1 MTCAWNYD
9 RLYNLWTKCNNS
21 MKNDE
26 KTVIE
31 TVQVSEET
39 TKKAPAKRGRPRKAD
54 VEAKKRG
61 NRGVRGR
68 PPGDAARINE
78 FKARLLATSGDKVI
92 NKIITIALDDEH
104 PGQMAAL
111 KMCMDRVLP
120 VSYFEKDK
128 ATGGKSAVSITITG
142 VGGETKIIGGEEP
155 EGEIYEHED
164 S

>member
-1 MTCAWNYD
+1 MTD
-9 RLYNLWTKCNNS
+9 IVEQPVKR
-21 MKNDE
+21 
-26 KTVIE
+26 
-31 TVQVSEET
+31 
-39 TKKAPAKRGRPRKAD
+39 KRGRPRKSE

-92 NKIITIALDDEH
+92 NKIINIALDDEH

-128 ATGGKSAVSITITG
+128 TTNGKSSVSITITG
-142 VGGETKIIGGEEP
+142 VGGDTTIVGSEAEGDIIDVTP
-155 EGEIYEHED
+155 ESNIQD
-164 S
+164 

>member
-1 MTCAWNYD
+1 
-9 RLYNLWTKCNNS
+9 

-26 KTVIE
+26 EVIE
-31 TVQVSEET
+31 NSEQAT
-39 TKKAPAKRGRPRKAD
+39 TKAPAKRGRPRKSE

-92 NKIITIALDDEH
+92 NKIIGIALDDAH

-142 VGGETKIIGGEEP
+142 IGGETKIVGS
-155 EGEIYEHED
+155 ED
-164 S
+164 SEDDIVDVEYSEVGTDEG

>member
-1 MTCAWNYD
+1 MQVPMEENEQ
-9 RLYNLWTKCNNS
+9 NS
-21 MKNDE
+21 TEPPKR
-26 KTVIE
+26 
-31 TVQVSEET
+31 
-39 TKKAPAKRGRPRKAD
+39 KRGRPRKNE

-92 NKIITIALDDEH
+92 NKIIQIAQDDEH

-120 VSYFEKDK
+120 LSYFEKDK
-128 ATGGKSAVSITITG
+128 QSGGKSSVQITIKG
-142 VGGETKIIGGEEP
+142 VGGDTIITGNEDP
-155 EGEIYEHED
+155 IEGEVIDVTPESD
-164 S
+164 

>member
-1 MTCAWNYD
+1 MNIDT
-9 RLYNLWTKCNNS
+9 RTETPS
-21 MKNDE
+21 FEE
-26 KTVIE
+26 K
-31 TVQVSEET
+31 VSSNAEVAKEAT
-39 TKKAPAKRGRPRKAD
+39 QSIQTPPKKRGRPRKSD

-61 NRGVRGR
+61 NRGVVGR

-92 NKIITIALDDEH
+92 NKIIAIALDDDH

-128 ATGGKSAVSITITG
+128 ATGGRNAVSITITG
-142 VGGETKIIGGEEP
+142 IGGDVITAGNDEKAI
-155 EGEIYEHED
+155 EGEVIDVTE
-164 S
+164 

>member
-1 MTCAWNYD
+1 M
-9 RLYNLWTKCNNS
+9 
-21 MKNDE
+21 
-26 KTVIE
+26 
-31 TVQVSEET
+31 SEEQKMET
-39 TKKAPAKRGRPRKAD
+39 TMVSVETDPPKRKRGRPKKSE

-92 NKIITIALDDEH
+92 NKVIQIAQDDEH

-120 VSYFEKDK
+120 LSYFEKDK
-128 ATGGKSAVSITITG
+128 ATGGRNAISITITG
-142 VGGETKIIGGEEP
+142 VGGDTTIVGNSENE
-155 EGEIYEHED
+155 EGEIIDVTPEPD
-164 S
+164 RDN

>member
-1 MTCAWNYD
+1 MV
-9 RLYNLWTKCNNS
+9 S
-21 MKNDE
+21 
-26 KTVIE
+26 VE
-31 TVQVSEET
+31 TDPP
-39 TKKAPAKRGRPRKAD
+39 KRKRGRPKKSE

-92 NKIITIALDDEH
+92 NKVIQIAQDDEH

-120 VSYFEKDK
+120 LSYFEKDK
-128 ATGGKSAVSITITG
+128 ATGGRNAISITITG
-142 VGGETKIIGGEEP
+142 VGGDTTIVGNSENE
-155 EGEIYEHED
+155 EGEIIDVTPEPD
-164 S
+164 RDN

>member
-1 MTCAWNYD
+1 MTID
-9 RLYNLWTKCNNS
+9 TRTETPS
-21 MKNDE
+21 FEE
-26 KTVIE
+26 K
-31 TVQVSEET
+31 VSSNAEVAKEAT
-39 TKKAPAKRGRPRKAD
+39 QTIQAPPKKRGRPRKAD
-54 VEAKKRG
+54 IEAKKRG

-92 NKIITIALDDEH
+92 NKIIAIALDDDH

-128 ATGGKSAVSITITG
+128 ATGGRNAVSITITG
-142 VGGETKIIGGEEP
+142 IGGDVTTVGSDEKVV
-155 EGEIYEHED
+155 EGEVIDVE
-164 S
+164 

>member
-1 MTCAWNYD
+1 MSEEQ
-9 RLYNLWTKCNNS
+9 K
-21 MKNDE
+21 
-26 KTVIE
+26 IE
-31 TVQVSEET
+31 TTMGSVDT
-39 TKKAPAKRGRPRKAD
+39 DPPKRKRGRPKKSE

-92 NKIITIALDDEH
+92 NKVIQIAQDDEH

-120 VSYFEKDK
+120 LSYFEKDK
-128 ATGGKSAVSITITG
+128 ATGGRNAISITITG
-142 VGGETKIIGGEEP
+142 VGGDTTIVGNSENE
-155 EGEIYEHED
+155 EGEIIDVTPEPD
-164 S
+164 RDN

>member
-1 MTCAWNYD
+1 MT
-9 RLYNLWTKCNNS
+9 
-21 MKNDE
+21 E
-26 KTVIE
+26 KTLNTSV
-31 TVQVSEET
+31 VVEEPP
-39 TKKAPAKRGRPRKAD
+39 KRKRGRPRKSE

-92 NKIITIALDDEH
+92 SKIIDIALDDDH
-104 PGQMAAL
+104 QGQMAAL

-128 ATGGKSAVSITITG
+128 NGSGRSAVSITITG
-142 VGGETKIIGGEEP
+142 VGGETTIVGGEQES
-155 EGEIYEHED
+155 EGEIYEHDE
-164 S
+164 

>member
-1 MTCAWNYD
+1 MT
-9 RLYNLWTKCNNS
+9 
-21 MKNDE
+21 E
-26 KTVIE
+26 KTLNTSV
-31 TVQVSEET
+31 VVEEPP
-39 TKKAPAKRGRPRKAD
+39 KRKRGRPRKSE

-92 NKIITIALDDEH
+92 NKIIDIALDDEH
-104 PGQMAAL
+104 QGQMAAL

-128 ATGGKSAVSITITG
+128 NGSGRSAVSITITG
-142 VGGETKIIGGEEP
+142 VGGETTIVGGEQES
-155 EGEIYEHED
+155 EGEIYEHD
-164 S
+164 D

>member
-1 MTCAWNYD
+1 MT
-9 RLYNLWTKCNNS
+9 
-21 MKNDE
+21 E
-26 KTVIE
+26 KTKE
-31 TVQVSEET
+31 TTESVQV
-39 TKKAPAKRGRPRKAD
+39 PAKRGRPKKTD

-92 NKIITIALDDEH
+92 NKVIQIAQDDEH

-120 VSYFEKDK
+120 LSYFEKDK
-128 ATGGKSAVSITITG
+128 TTGGRNAISITITG
-142 VGGETKIIGGEEP
+142 VGGETTIVGSDNKAE
-155 EGEIYEHED
+155 EGEIIDVTPESD
-164 S
+164 

>member
-1 MTCAWNYD
+1 MT
-9 RLYNLWTKCNNS
+9 
-21 MKNDE
+21 E
-26 KTVIE
+26 KTLNTSV
-31 TVQVSEET
+31 VVEEPP
-39 TKKAPAKRGRPRKAD
+39 KRKRGRPRKSE

-92 NKIITIALDDEH
+92 NKIIDIALDDDH
-104 PGQMAAL
+104 QGQMAAL

-128 ATGGKSAVSITITG
+128 NGSGRSAVSITITG
-142 VGGETKIIGGEEP
+142 VGGETTIVGGEQES
-155 EGEIYEHED
+155 EGEIYEHDE
-164 S
+164 